1 MTNRKFDTQ
10 VNIVET
16 EIDSQAEEIVNKKI
30 DQFPKELGFDKMIK
44 ELDKRCKALIK
55 FQSEKA
61 QIEYKLE
68 MEAKKVAD
76 DIEDRFK
83 RCQKLRKWETSIST
97 VKVKEENAVDYINK
111 KLRKVCF
118 EEAEKFVR
126 SKHKLYHALENKR
139 EKCLNTFH
147 VYFLMRDKVYVLI

>member
-1 MTNRKFDTQ
+1 MQPLRKDHVDYYKDLTNRKFDKQ
-10 VNIVET
+10 VDIVET

-30 DQFPKELGFDKMIK
+30 NQFPKELGFDKMIK
-44 ELDKRCKALIK
+44 ELDKRCKALVK

-83 RCQKLRKWETSIST
+83 RFGKLRKWETSIST
-97 VKVKEENAVDYINK
+97 VKVKEEN
-111 KLRKVCF
+111 
-118 EEAEKFVR
+118 R
-126 SKHKLYHALENKR
+126 SLSKMAK
-139 EKCLNTFH
+139 
-147 VYFLMRDKVYVLI
+147 DQ